1 MKDLTEY
8 QDKKI
13 DKAEYAYSQTAD
25 QQLQINVQHMYELRK
40 TRMLVNIMKSNKYT
54 QNAKLMMCWLIA
66 NDANE
71 FKASHVYD
79 ALGFKKAHWLN
90 FVKPQLVEMN
100 WIRPINKTHY
110 EFLNPMF
117 LDIY

>member
-1 MKDLTEY
+1 MRNQVEY

-25 QQLQINVQHMYELRK
+25 HQLQINVQHMYELRK
-40 TRMLVNIMKSNKYT
+40 VRMLTNIMQSTKYT
-54 QNAKLMMCWLIA
+54 QNAKLVMCWLIA

-79 ALGFKKAHWLN
+79 ALNFKKDHWLR
-90 FVKPQLVEMN
+90 FVKPQLVEMK
-100 WIRPINKTHY
+100 WIRPINKTHF

-117 LDIY
+117 VDIF